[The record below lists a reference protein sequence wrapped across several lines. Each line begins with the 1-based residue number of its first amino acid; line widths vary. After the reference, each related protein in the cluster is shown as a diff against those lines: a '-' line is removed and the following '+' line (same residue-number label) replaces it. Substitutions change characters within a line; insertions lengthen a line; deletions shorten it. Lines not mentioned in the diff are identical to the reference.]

1 MWQLD
6 ALGNAIWNAVTA
18 NQIAYN
24 RPPMNS
30 DSSLLQGVKIV
41 SLALNVPGPVAAAR
55 LTKLGAEVTKVEP
68 PTGDATQSAAPEL
81 YESLCQGQRVLR
93 LDLKSPEGCA
103 KLDELLAQSEL
114 LLASFRPSALQR
126 LGLDWE
132 SLHARHPKLC
142 FVGIVGYHAPFEER
156 TGHDLTY
163 QSDLGLLR
171 PPHMPP
177 TLFIDLAGAERAV
190 SMALALLNR
199 LARKGQAGCAWVSLH
214 ECAQDFA
221 VPLKAGL
228 TTSDGILGGAYPLY
242 GFYRASDGWI
252 AIAALEPHFAQR
264 VLAELGL
271 EKADRTALERIFRQR
286 KAASWEKWAQDLDL
300 PLVAVRETGS

>member
-1 MWQLD
+1 MD
-6 ALGNAIWNAVTA
+6 
-18 NQIAYN
+18 
-24 RPPMNS
+24 S
-30 DSSLLQGVKIV
+30 DSTLLQGVKIV
-41 SLALNVPGPVAAAR
+41 SQALNVPGPAAAAR

-68 PTGDATQSAAPEL
+68 PTGDATKTVAPAL
-81 YESLCQGQRVLR
+81 YESFCQKQTVLR

-103 KLDELLAQSEL
+103 KLEELLAQSDL

-142 FVGIVGYHAPFEER
+142 FVGIIGYPAPLQER

-171 PPHMPP
+171 PPQMPP

-199 LARKGQAGCAWVSLH
+199 VARRGQSGCAWVSLH
-214 ECAQDFA
+214 ECAQDLA
-221 VPLKAGL
+221 APLKAGL
-228 TTSDGILGGAYPLY
+228 TSSDGILGGAYPLY
-242 GFYRASDGWI
+242 GFYRANDGWI
-252 AIAALEPHFAQR
+252 AIAALEPHFGAR
-264 VLAELGL
+264 LLAELGL
-271 EKADRTALERIFRQR
+271 KKADRAALERIFLQR
-286 KAASWEKWAQDLDL
+286 KAASWEKWAAELDL
-300 PLVAVRETGS
+300 PLVAVRNAGT

>member
-1 MWQLD
+1 
-6 ALGNAIWNAVTA
+6 
-18 NQIAYN
+18 
-24 RPPMNS
+24 MNS
-30 DSSLLQGVKIV
+30 DSTLLQGVKMV
-41 SLALNVPGPVAAAR
+41 NLALNVPGPVAAAR

-68 PTGDATQSAAPEL
+68 PTGDAAKTAAPAL
-81 YESLCQGQRVLR
+81 YESLCQGQTVLR

-103 KLDELLAQSEL
+103 KLDELLAQADL

-142 FVGIVGYHAPFEER
+142 FVGIIGYPAPLQER

-199 LARKGQAGCAWVSLH
+199 VARGGESGCAWVSLH
-214 ECAQDFA
+214 ECAQDLA
-221 VPLKAGL
+221 APLKAGL
-228 TTSDGILGGAYPLY
+228 TSSDGILGGAYPLY
-242 GFYRASDGWI
+242 GFYRANDGWI
-252 AIAALEPHFAQR
+252 AIAALEPHFGER
-264 VLAELGL
+264 LLAELGL
-271 EKADRTALERIFRQR
+271 KKADRAALERIFLQR
-286 KAASWEKWAQDLDL
+286 KATSWEKWAQELDL
-300 PLVAVRETGS
+300 PLVAVGDAGT